1 MSQTIDKINSCYPLF
16 EQDEYQE
23 LFRNKRQLEEAHDAQ
38 RVQEVFAW
46 TTTAEYEALNFQREA
61 LTVDPAKA
69 CQPLGAVL
77 CSLGF
82 ANTLPYVHG
91 SQGCV
96 AYFRTYFNRHFKE
109 PIACVSDSMTEDAA
123 VFGGNNNMNLACRT
137 PARCTNRRSLRCP
150 PPAWRKLSA
159 TTCRRLSPTPK
170 RWLRRQQHRRAPRPY
185 AKLYRQPRHRLG

>member
-38 RVQEVFAW
+38 RVQEVFDW

-123 VFGGNNNMNLACRT
+123 VFGGNNNMNLGLQNA
-137 PARCTNRRSLRCP
+137 
-150 PPAWRKLSA
+150 SA
-159 TTCRRLSPTPK
+159 LYKPEIIAVSTT
-170 RWLRRQQHRRAPRPY
+170 
-185 AKLYRQPRHRLG
+185 